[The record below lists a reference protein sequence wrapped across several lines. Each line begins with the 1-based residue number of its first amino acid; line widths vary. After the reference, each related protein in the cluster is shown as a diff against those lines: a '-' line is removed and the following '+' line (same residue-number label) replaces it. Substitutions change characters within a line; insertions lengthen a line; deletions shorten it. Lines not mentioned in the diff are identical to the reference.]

1 MVKKTLIAS
10 ILLTVS
16 LVTSGAGDT
25 WPENLNRLKKSLCL
39 VEYYLPQA
47 ETNEIQD
54 DTRIKQKITGILVD
68 EKGLVITSDI
78 IFPANIDIVARN
90 RFYAQIQSP
99 PEDITVS
106 FEKDEK
112 LVATLVGVDEDLRIA
127 FIRISQIENLPE
139 PIAFMTDSSLETG
152 DPVYLIQH
160 LNGRYNNEVI
170 VTAQQV
176 NSIQEKPWLKWL
188 SVAALSPLSAGGLV
202 VDQHGEPIGVVYRND
217 AMSVGSHFDIDMP
230 MNSTALTELM
240 PAAVFGQLL
249 ADPPK
254 LELQYTGTGK
264 SWLGIQMQV
273 LTSEMAAYWGLDTLN
288 GIIIMRVMPNSPA
301 EKGGLQIGDIITN
314 LGELQIRG
322 EDSQAIEVLRNHIR
336 SLPEGPVAMTIWR
349 DQRPVRK
356 TIILESSPKSQF
368 FAEEYS
374 EEKLRFTVKELTQDI
389 VIENDLDFDTEG
401 VWVSR
406 VEEAGAASLSG
417 LTVEDLILSIDNHKI
432 RNLEDFKKEI
442 QASMASGPQLI
453 QFFIKRQDKTLFI
466 YIKPDHPL

>member
-1 MVKKTLIAS
+1 MVKRTPIAA

-16 LVTSGAGDT
+16 LVAAGAGNT
-25 WPENLNRLKKSLCL
+25 WPENLNRLKQSLCL

-54 DTRIKQKITGILVD
+54 NTRIKQKITGILVD
-68 EKGLVITSDI
+68 EAGLVMTSDI

-112 LVATLVGVDEDLRIA
+112 YAATLVGVDEDLRVA
-127 FIRISQIENLPE
+127 FIRISQSENLPE
-139 PIAFMTDSSLETG
+139 PVVFRSDHALETG

-170 VTAQQV
+170 ITSQNV

-188 SVAALSPLSAGGLV
+188 SVGAFTPLSAGGLV
-202 VDQHGEPIGVVYRND
+202 VDPQGDPIGVVYRNN
-217 AMSVGSHFDIDMP
+217 AMSVGSHFDIDVP
-230 MNSTALTELM
+230 MTSGALTELL
-240 PAAVFGQLL
+240 PAAVFRQLL
-249 ADPPK
+249 TDPPK

-301 EKGGLQIGDIITN
+301 EKGGLQMGDIITS
-314 LGELQIRG
+314 LGELEIKG

-336 SLPEGPVAMTIWR
+336 SLPDGPVPMIIWR
-349 DQRPVRK
+349 DQRPLSK

-374 EEKLRFTVKELTQDI
+374 EEKLRFSVKELTQDI
-389 VIENDLDFDTEG
+389 ILENDLDFDTEG

-417 LTVEDLILSIDNHKI
+417 LVVEDLILSIDNHKI

-442 QASMASGPQLI
+442 QASMDSDPQLI
-453 QFFIKRQDKTLFI
+453 QVFIKRQDKTLFI
-466 YIKPDHPL
+466 YIKPDHML